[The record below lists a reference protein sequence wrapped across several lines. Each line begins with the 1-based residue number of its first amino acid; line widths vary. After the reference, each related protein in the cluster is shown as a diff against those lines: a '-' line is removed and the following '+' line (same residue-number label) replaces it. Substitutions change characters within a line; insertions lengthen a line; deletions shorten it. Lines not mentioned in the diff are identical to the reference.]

1 MVNQEELAD
10 DRVKAWC
17 AQLKTEGF
25 FAGVAGAAAAPAPAA
40 APAAASISDALTD
53 LIEPEVSVEPAVMSE
68 VTKVAGDEAAK
79 YPGWTPYRS
88 DVLGQTLWVKE
99 GDAAKSFYTFHTKA
113 K

>member
-25 FAGVAGAAAAPAPAA
+25 FAGVAGAAA